1 MEQASRIYDKEAL
14 TVVEEIFCKNTAIMA
29 QEQLAHIVLYSEGAF
44 A

>member
-14 TVVEEIFCKNTAIMA
+14 TIVEEIFSKNMSIMGK
-29 QEQLAHIVLYSEGAF
+29 EQLAHIVLYSEGAF